1 MALVN
6 HLGNLSST
14 FKVPKI
20 IRRRERKVIEKIS
33 ITKEPK

>member
-1 MALVN
+1 MKIMALVN

-20 IRRRERKVIEKIS
+20 IRKKRKKGNRENINN
-33 ITKEPK
+33 